1 MDELERLQFENAIA
15 AQQNKELRSQVH
27 QLQYLL
33 QRLRG
38 AVALYIHNSK
48 LTKDYLSEVLDLTEE
63 P

>member
-1 MDELERLQFENAIA
+1 VNQ
-15 AQQNKELRSQVH
+15 LR
-27 QLQYLL
+27 YLL